1 MVSVGCDWM
10 NSLCIMVV
18 ETSLGGWK
26 ICRMPISM
34 KPYVIPVKYD
44 KCRFCAFRLF
54 HIFISLKLFKLLMAS
69 PLAELLCVH

>member
-10 NSLCIMVV
+10 NSLCIMAV

-44 KCRFCAFRLF
+44 KC
-54 HIFISLKLFKLLMAS
+54 S
-69 PLAELLCVH
+69 LLCISFVSYIYFIEVV